1 MKLLISVSLTFA
13 ALLPAQTQRSV
24 AGTVNDFRPG
34 SLQIGIRPDDGAA
47 MLFRISADTDVVRV
61 SPGDRDLARAQPGR
75 ITDLALG
82 DRILVSFVTG
92 MTEARRIVLISAD
105 DIAKRNEAVKLD
117 WEKRGI
123 SGIVAANHD
132 GEVQLE
138 IRSPAGTRTVAVT
151 VDAKTAIR
159 RYAPDSVKFA
169 DAQLTTSADIAVG
182 DQFRARGDASADGTG
197 LTAEEVVF
205 GTFFTKLGAIVSVDR
220 EASRITIEDVAT
232 KQPLIVKIN
241 ADSSVK
247 LLPDMRAMF
256 AGGPPP
262 PPPPDQPTSKP
273 GAFDMAKSLSQ
284 LPKGTI
290 DDLKPGGAVVVTSTR
305 SSRPGEV
312 TAIMLLANADLFL
325 QSARTFAGQ
334 GKNPLEGINRMHGGM
349 LGGPGGIGLPGIIP

>member
-1 MKLLISVSLTFA
+1 MKTPAALALLLVS
-13 ALLPAQTQRSV
+13 LLPAQTQKSV

-34 SLQIGIRPDDGAA
+34 SLQIGIRPDDGAPL
-47 MLFRISADTDVVRV
+47 LFGISADTGVVRV
-61 SPGDRDLARAQPGR
+61 SPGDRDLAKAQPGR

-105 DIAKRNEAVKLD
+105 DIAKRNEVVRLD

-123 SGIVAANHD
+123 SGIVAANRD
-132 GEVQLE
+132 GEIQLE
-138 IRSPAGTRTVAVT
+138 IRSPAGIRNVAVK

-169 DAQLTTSADIAVG
+169 DAQITTSADIAVG
-182 DQFRARGDASADGTG
+182 DQFRARGEASADAAS
-197 LTAEEVVF
+197 LAAEEVVF
-205 GTFFTKLGAIVSVDR
+205 GTFFTKLGAIVSVNR
-220 EASRITIEDVAT
+220 ETSQITMEDVET

-241 ADSSVK
+241 ADSSVR

-262 PPPPDQPTSKP
+262 PQTDQHASKP

-284 LPKGTI
+284 LPKGSI

-305 SSRPGEV
+305 SSRPGEI